1 MERLDTQ
8 KRKYELKIGIGK
20 VKQIE
25 NVEILNDVNHFSYVF
40 AGWNKDGKNMI
51 VKIRYQDFSELVDNS
66 KIKDLYEEH
75 LLANR
80 KFLTGLRILAK
91 SNK

>member
-1 MERLDTQ
+1 MNI
-8 KRKYELKIGIGK
+8 KSELEKLSK
-20 VKQIE
+20 FKH
-25 NVEILNDVNHFSYVF
+25 VEILNDVNQFSYVF
-40 AGWNKDGKNMI
+40 AGWNNDGKNMI
-51 VKIRYQDFSELVDNS
+51 VKIHYQDFSKLVDNS

-80 KFLTGLRILAK
+80 KFLTGLQILAK